1 MNGNVDTTTSPYY
14 TDILKGMVVRFGN
27 NGNGVDLN
35 KLNSEINAKLPKGY
49 DANWQEGDSFFIAMT
64 NLLSCVHSS
73 PASAVQTPPLML

>member
-35 KLNSEINAKLPKGY
+35 KLNSEINAKLPKDMMQIGKRVTV
-49 DANWQEGDSFFIAMT
+49 SSSAMT